1 MEQSCNYYFFETGNR
16 LGLDRLASYANYFGL
31 GRQTG
36 VELPFESSGSLASP
50 QTAASKGDTTP
61 VSTLLS
67 ASIGQSYN
75 DFTPVQVA
83 KYIAMIANRGRV
95 VNPTIVKNVVT
106 ADGKQ
111 VSTQELN

>member
-1 MEQSCNYYFFETGNR
+1 MHQKHQDAGEHHER
-16 LGLDRLASYANYFGL
+16 R
-31 GRQTG
+31 

-50 QTAASKGDTTP
+50 QTATAKGDTTP

-83 KYIAMIANRGRV
+83 KYIAMVANRGRIV
-95 VNPTIVKNVVT
+95 TEKAYEHLGIPVKN
-106 ADGKQ
+106 A
-111 VSTQELN
+111 E